1 MVVVV
6 VVATPP
12 HGGASDLIVS
22 LSQTEFVTQT
32 KTMTQQTDATEEVKI
47 IQHHWTKKICGSI
60 EKVENEQQKMFAI
73 NEIADDIRRWNI
85 EKY

>member
-1 MVVVV
+1 MCHLENGRTLAWLAGNTHQGAVVVVV

-47 IQHHWTKKICGSI
+47 IQHH
-60 EKVENEQQKMFAI
+60 
-73 NEIADDIRRWNI
+73 
-85 EKY
+85 